1 MPTTHFPNGVTNAQ
15 LNAAFKDLLFPDP
28 TLFHTYFNDF
38 DTYTASDWVVTETGA
53 GGTQAL
59 TAGDGGLLLITSD
72 ALDND
77 GNVLQKTPAAFA
89 MAAGKK
95 AWFSARLA
103 MEKATQSDLQV
114 GLVIV
119 DTTPLDATDGI
130 YFEKLDGTA
139 TISIVCRKNATTGS
153 TSASVGTLVAAT
165 QTVLQWY
172 YDGAGRLYFGQD
184 GQQTG
189 SIDVANYLPDATN
202 LTVSI
207 AAFNGEAGAATTTV
221 DYVFA
226 AVER

>member
-1 MPTTHFPNGVTNAQ
+1 MTTTNFPDGVTNAQ
-15 LNAAFKDLLFPDP
+15 LNSAFKEMMQPDP
-28 TLFHTYFNDF
+28 TLLHTYFNDF
-38 DTYTASDWVVTETGA
+38 DTYTAGDWVVTETGA

-59 TAGDGGLLLITSD
+59 TAGNGGLLLITSD

-89 MAAGKK
+89 MTAGKK
-95 AWFSARLA
+95 CWFSTRFA
-103 MEKATQSDLQV
+103 MEKAVQSDVQI

-139 TISIVCRKNATTGS
+139 TISIVARKNATTGS

-172 YDGAGRLYFGQD
+172 YDGNGRLYYGQD

-189 SIDVANYLPDATN
+189 SIDITNYFPDATN
-202 LTVSI
+202 LTISI
-207 AAFNGEAGAATTTV
+207 AAFNGEAGAATLTV

-226 AVER
+226 AMER

>member
-1 MPTTHFPNGVTNAQ
+1 MTTTNFPNGVTNANVEGVFGQ
-15 LNAAFKDLLFPDP
+15 MMQPDP
-28 TLFHTYFNDF
+28 TLLHTYFNDF
-38 DTYTASDWVVTETGA
+38 DTFTAGDWVITETGA

-59 TAGDGGLLLITSD
+59 TAGNGGLLLITSD

-89 MAAGKK
+89 MSAGKK
-95 AWFSARLA
+95 CWFSARLA
-103 MEKATQSDLQV
+103 MEKAVQSDLQV

-139 TISIVCRKNATTGS
+139 TVSIICRKNATTGS

-172 YDGAGRLYFGQD
+172 YDGNGKLYYGMD
-184 GQQTG
+184 GVG
-189 SIDVANYLPDATN
+189 IGVMDVTSYLPDATN

-226 AVER
+226 AMER

>member
-1 MPTTHFPNGVTNAQ
+1 MATTHHPNGVTNAQ
-15 LNAAFKDLLFPDP
+15 LNSAFQQLMFPDP

-38 DTYTASDWVVTETGA
+38 DTYTATDWVVTETGS

-89 MAAGKK
+89 LAAGKK
-95 AWFSARLA
+95 AWFSTRLA
-103 MEKATQSDLQV
+103 MEKATQSDMQV

-119 DTTPLDATDGI
+119 DTSPLDATDGI

-139 TISIVCRKNATTGS
+139 TISIVSRKNATTGS
-153 TSASVGTLVAAT
+153 TSAAVGTLVAAT

-184 GQQTG
+184 GVQTG
-189 SIDVANYLPDATN
+189 SLDVANYFPDATN

>member
-1 MPTTHFPNGVTNAQ
+1 MTTTNFPNGVTNANVEALFGQ
-15 LNAAFKDLLFPDP
+15 MTFPDP

-38 DTYTASDWVVTETGA
+38 DTYTAGDWVVTETGA
-53 GGTQAL
+53 GGTQEL
-59 TAGDGGLLLITSD
+59 TAGNGGLLLLTSD
-72 ALDND
+72 VLDND
-77 GNVLQKTPAAFA
+77 GMVLQKTPAGFA
-89 MAAGKK
+89 LDSTKK

-139 TISIVCRKNATTGS
+139 VVSIVCRKNATTGS
-153 TSASVGTLVAAT
+153 TTATVATLAAAT
-165 QTVLQWY
+165 QTVFQWY
-172 YDGAGRLYFGQD
+172 YDGAGKLYYGMN
-184 GQQTG
+184 GT
-189 SIDVANYLPDATN
+189 VAGVLDATSYFPDATN
-202 LTVSI
+202 LTVSM
-207 AAFNGEAGAATTTV
+207 AFFNGEAGAATMTV

>member
-1 MPTTHFPNGVTNAQ
+1 MPTTHHPNGVTNAALNSAFAQ
-15 LNAAFKDLLFPDP
+15 LMFPDP

-38 DTYTASDWVVTETGA
+38 DTYTAGDWVVTETGA

-59 TAGDGGLLLITSD
+59 TAGNGGLLLITSD

-89 MAAGKK
+89 LAAGKK
-95 AWFSARLA
+95 AWFSTRLA
-103 MEKATQSDLQV
+103 MEKATQSDMQV

-139 TISIVCRKNATTGS
+139 TISIVSRKNATTGS
-153 TSASVGTLVAAT
+153 TSAAVGTLVAAT

-184 GQQTG
+184 GVQTG
-189 SIDVANYLPDATN
+189 SLDVANYFPDATN

>member
-1 MPTTHFPNGVTNAQ
+1 MTTTNFPDGVTNANVEEVFGQ
-15 LNAAFKDLLFPDP
+15 MVFPDP

-38 DTYTASDWVVTETGA
+38 DTYVAGDWVVTETGA

-59 TAGDGGLLLITSD
+59 TAGNGGLLLLTSD

-77 GNVLQKTPAAFA
+77 GMVLQKTPAAFA
-89 MAAGKK
+89 LAVGKK
-95 AWFSARLA
+95 AWFGCRFA
-103 MEKATQSDLQV
+103 MEKATESDLQV

-139 TISIVCRKNATTGS
+139 TVSIVCRKNATTGS
-153 TSASVGTLVAAT
+153 TSAAVATLAAAT
-165 QTVLQWY
+165 QTEFQWY
-172 YDGAGRLYFGQD
+172 FDGVDKLYYGVN
-184 GQQTG
+184 GTLIG
-189 SIDVANYLPDATN
+189 VINTTNYLPDATN
-202 LTVSI
+202 LTVSM
-207 AAFNGEAGAATTTV
+207 AFFNGEAGAATMTV

>member
-1 MPTTHFPNGVTNAQ
+1 MATTNFPDGVTNANVESLFGQ
-15 LNAAFKDLLFPDP
+15 LVFPDP
-28 TLFHTYFNDF
+28 TAYHTYFNDF
-38 DTYTASDWVVTETGA
+38 DTYTATDWVVTETGA

-59 TAGDGGLLLITSD
+59 TAGNGGLLLITSD

-89 MAAGKK
+89 FTAGKK
-95 AWFSARLA
+95 CYFSARLA
-103 MEKATQSDLQV
+103 MEKAVQSDLQI

-119 DTTPLDATDGI
+119 DTTPLDATDGV

-139 TISIVCRKNATTGS
+139 NVSIVCRKNATTGS
-153 TSASVGTLVAAT
+153 TTAVAGVLSAAT
-165 QTVLQWY
+165 QTVMQYY
-172 YDGAGRLYFGQD
+172 YDGAGKLFYGLN
-184 GQQTG
+184 GLVAG
-189 SIDVANYLPDATN
+189 VIDVTNFLPDATN

-226 AVER
+226 AMER

>member
-1 MPTTHFPNGVTNAQ
+1 MTTTNFPDGVTNANVEGVFGQ
-15 LNAAFKDLLFPDP
+15 MMQPDP
-28 TLFHTYFNDF
+28 TLLHTYFNDF
-38 DTYTASDWVVTETGA
+38 DTYTATDWVITETGA

-59 TAGDGGLLLITSD
+59 TAGNGGLLLITSD

-89 MAAGKK
+89 MTANKK
-95 AWFSARLA
+95 CWFSARLA
-103 MEKATQSDLQV
+103 MEKAVQSDLQI

-139 TISIVCRKNATTGS
+139 TVSIVCRKNATTGS
-153 TSASVGTLVAAT
+153 TSAAVGTLAAAT
-165 QTVLQWY
+165 QTVMQWY
-172 YDGAGRLYFGQD
+172 YDGAGNLYYGINGVQV
-184 GQQTG
+184 GV
-189 SIDVANYLPDATN
+189 IDVTNYLPDATN

-226 AVER
+226 AMER